1 MANACPNCG
10 FENATDV
17 RQCPRCGTG
26 LAAVESPP
34 TSDRRVRVFELL
46 LVLFVAFSAS
56 IVASFQQL
64 FGGAPTP
71 TAYGGMDW
79 VYSSLH
85 ELVAL
90 GVLGYVLFRQGRGFA
105 GIGRRWKFTDIPLS
119 LVLLAAAYGAYA
131 VWILGVERRFITASH
146 EAARQAELSR
156 QFFASGVTVSLVFFM
171 IINGFFEELI
181 VRAFVITELRQLTGS
196 AAIAIAASVAI
207 QFSYHLY
214 QGVPAAVSYIPVF
227 LIFSIYYQR
236 TNRIFPVALA
246 HVVMDFIVLF
256 HHVITVS

>member
-26 LAAVESPP
+26 LAVKSPP

-64 FGGAPTP
+64 FGGEPAFGTF
-71 TAYGGMDW
+71 GGMDW

-131 VWILGVERRFITASH
+131 VWILGVERRFISASQH
-146 EAARQAELSR
+146 AVQQAELSR
-156 QFFASGVTVSLVFFM
+156 QFFQGGITVTLVLFT

-181 VRAFVITELRQLTGS
+181 VRAFVITELRHLTGS

-246 HVVMDFIVLF
+246 HVTMDFIILF
-256 HHVITVS
+256 HHVTTVS

>member
-1 MANACPNCG
+1 MPST
-10 FENATDV
+10 F
-17 RQCPRCGTG
+17 
-26 LAAVESPP
+26 
-34 TSDRRVRVFELL
+34 
-46 LVLFVAFSAS
+46 
-56 IVASFQQL
+56 
-64 FGGAPTP
+64 
-71 TAYGGMDW
+71 GGMDW

-105 GIGRRWKFTDIPLS
+105 GIGKRWKFTDIPLS

-131 VWILGVERRFITASH
+131 VWILGVERRFITASQH
-146 EAARQAELSR
+146 AVQQAELSR
-156 QFFASGVTVSLVFFM
+156 QFFASRVTISLVLFM
-171 IINGFFEELI
+171 VINGFFEELI
-181 VRAFVITELRQLTGS
+181 VRAFVITELRHLTGS
-196 AAIAIAASVAI
+196 AAIAIATSVAI

-256 HHVITVS
+256 HHVMTVS